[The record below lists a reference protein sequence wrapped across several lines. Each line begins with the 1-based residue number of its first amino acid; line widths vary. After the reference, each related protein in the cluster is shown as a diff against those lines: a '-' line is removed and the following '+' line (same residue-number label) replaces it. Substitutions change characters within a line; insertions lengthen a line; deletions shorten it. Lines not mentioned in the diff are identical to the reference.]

1 MQKIKAIMELKDKVF
16 SLSLLHMKML
26 ILEE

>member
-1 MQKIKAIMELKDKVF
+1 MQKIKAIMELKDEVF